1 MKKRILALIGLA
13 VSASLLL
20 SACGG
25 TVASKSASA
34 SAKTTS
40 ASSDAK
46 SASGSGQAS
55 TNKAVVTTKT
65 GERTTANGKASGK
78 DTVVFV
84 INSEPTSLEPGATSS
99 SDSYSRIC
107 MIQCYETLLREAPA
121 DRTKLQPLI
130 AESWEFAK
138 DGKSVTF
145 KIADGIKFSNGDA
158 LTADDVEYSLNKE
171 IKMPAVSDIAS
182 MMENAQKV
190 DANHVKLNLK
200 YSYKPVL
207 NVLCNPVFS
216 IIDKA
221 YYEKCQSDGTNFG
234 RNPIGTGAYILKN
247 WQNGQSITYEANPN
261 WHGGKAAI
269 KNLEVR
275 FMADATTAAIALES
289 GDCDVFYG
297 VDSADLPRLRENK
310 DVNVLSVQSSGFYFI
325 ALNTE
330 KTPLDNVKVRK
341 AVALAINRQEIIDG
355 GQDGVGWVTEC
366 PITPGIFG
374 YQKDFK
380 AEAQNID
387 KAKSLLKE
395 AGYEKGFTLDMKT
408 PESSYYS
415 RPAQVIQ
422 EELRQIGITVNLS
435 TMERGAF
442 NQDVSNRNY
451 ESIYFWIGASYPDA
465 DNIVYKLFNSEYAD
479 AKSVT
484 NMANLKNDD
493 ADKLIKDARSSLDD
507 NERIKLYG
515 QLSKLND
522 DNAWYIPIL
531 TSTNTLC
538 ARAELGGA
546 YGNSAA
552 FYFASDW
559 NY

>member
-1 MKKRILALIGLA
+1 MKRKCLAMVGLA
-13 VSASLLL
+13 VSAVLML

-25 TVASKSASA
+25 TVAPKSAA
-34 SAKTTS
+34 TSAKTTA
-40 ASSDAK
+40 ASSAAK
-46 SASGSGQAS
+46 TASGSGQAS
-55 TNKAVVTTKT
+55 TNKAVVTTKA
-65 GERTTANGKASGK
+65 GERTTANGKYKDK
-78 DTVVFV
+78 DTLVFS
-84 INSEPTSLEPGATSS
+84 INAEPTSLEPGASSS

-121 DRTKLQPLI
+121 DRTKLEPLV
-130 AESWEFAK
+130 AESWEFAQ

-145 KIADGIKFSNGDA
+145 KIADGIKFSNGDT
-158 LTADDVEYSLNKE
+158 LTAEDVAFSLNKE
-171 IKMPAVSDIAS
+171 MKAPAVSNAS
-182 MMENAQKV
+182 GMMDSAEVV

-234 RNPIGTGAYILKN
+234 RNPIGTGAYVMKN

-269 KNLEVR
+269 KNLEIR
-275 FMADATTAAIALES
+275 FMSDATTAAIALES
-289 GDCDVFYG
+289 GDTDVFYG

-325 ALNTE
+325 ALNST
-330 KTPLDNVKVRK
+330 KAPLDNVNVRK
-341 AVALAINRQEIIDG
+341 AIALAVNRQEIIDG

-374 YQKDFK
+374 YQTDFK

-387 KAKSLLKE
+387 KAKQLLKD
-395 AGYEKGFTLDMKT
+395 AGYANGLTINMKT
-408 PESSYYS
+408 PENSYYA

-442 NQDVSNRNY
+442 NQDVSNRDY
-451 ESIYFWIGASYPDA
+451 DSIYFWTGASYPDA
-465 DNIVYKLFNSEYAD
+465 DDIVYKLFNSQYANTT
-479 AKSVT
+479 SIT
-484 NMANLKNDD
+484 NMANVKNDD
-493 ADKLIKDARSSLDD
+493 ADKIINQARSSLDD
-507 NERIKLYG
+507 KERMTLYG

-538 ARAELGGA
+538 ARAEVGGA
-546 YGNSAA
+546 YGNSAG